1 MSKTFYTVKDG
12 KIDRI
17 QTGESPVGNA
27 DWQEAPNDWK
37 GSHGDKLEWFDSA
50 MRRIPDAE
58 LINQGKRKDKRGRWY
73 HKEKIGETKQ
83 IYNLDEEPGDDY
95 TQEAPIENEPYQKFN
110 RQLNQW
116 VVETEKKELAEKE
129 AALSKA
135 KAEIAEYEQKRL
147 RSILA
152 SLDGEADAADEAFNL
167 KYKTLI
173 TERRIDIQTIELELE
188 GLKIA

>member
-1 MSKTFYTVKDG
+1 MKTFYTIKDG

-17 QTGESPVGNA
+17 QTGDSPAGKA
-27 DWQEAPNDWK
+27 EWQEAPNDWK

-58 LINQGKRKDKRGRWY
+58 LIKQGKRKDN
-73 HKEKIGETKQ
+73 IGKVYNINDKTSRI
-83 IYNLDEEPGDDY
+83 IYCLDEELGENE
-95 TQEAPIENEPYQKFN
+95 TKEAPLENESYQKFD

-116 VVETEKKELAEKE
+116 VVETEKKERAEKE

-152 SLDGEADAADEAFNL
+152 SLDGEADEEDEEYNL
-167 KYKTLI
+167 NYKTLI
-173 TERRIDIQTIELELE
+173 EKQRIEIKRIEAEL
-188 GLKIA
+188 KSA